1 MVTIPQPL
9 TALTDREQRIAM
21 SYEEFLARIDESLH
35 AEWIAGEV
43 VIFMP
48 PNDRHQ
54 ALVSL
59 LNTLLT
65 LFVRVYGLGIIRV
78 SPYQMRAT
86 PDGPAREPDLLFV
99 AQAHLDRVTPNR
111 LVGPADLVIE
121 IISDESVA
129 RERAD
134 KFYEY
139 QAAGILEYWLIDPR
153 LGKERIDIFRL
164 DEQGRSCATPPGA
177 SPRPSCPASRSIPP
191 GSGNSPP
198 PTSCPSSSISS
209 ATSWSRPLARFAP
222 LGMLPGEG
230 TLGE

>member
-9 TALTDREQRIAM
+9 TMLPDREQRIAM
-21 SYEEFLARIDESLH
+21 TYDEFLARVNDSLH

-43 VIFMP
+43 VLFMP

-59 LNTLLT
+59 LDTLLT
-65 LFVRVYGLGIIRV
+65 LFVRVNGLGIVRV

-86 PDGPAREPDLLFV
+86 PDGSAREPDLLFV

-129 RERAD
+129 RDRVE

-139 QAAGILEYWLIDPR
+139 QAVGILEYWLIDPR
-153 LGKERIDIFRL
+153 LGKERIDIYRL
-164 DEQGRSCATPPGA
+164 DDQGKYQPILPDANGRYTTP
-177 SPRPSCPASRSIPP
+177 
-191 GSGNSPP
+191 
-198 PTSCPSSSISS
+198 
-209 ATSWSRPLARFAP
+209 L
-222 LGMLPGEG
+222 LPGFSFDPAWLWQLPAPDLLPILVDLFRDKLVEA
-230 TLGE
+230 LGAIRFQGDASL

>member
-1 MVTIPQPL
+1 MVTIPQPITML
-9 TALTDREQRIAM
+9 ADREQRIAM
-21 SYEEFLARIDESLH
+21 TYDEFLARVNDSLH
-35 AEWIAGEV
+35 AEWIDGEV

-59 LNTLLT
+59 LDTLLT
-65 LFVRVYGLGIIRV
+65 LFVRVYGLGIVRV

-129 RERAD
+129 RDRVE

-139 QAAGILEYWLIDPR
+139 QAVGILEYWLIDPR
-153 LGKERIDIFRL
+153 LGKERIDIYRL
-164 DEQGRSCATPPGA
+164 DDQGKYRAVLPDTTGRYTTPLLPGFSFNPDWLWQLPTPDLLPIMVDLFRDKLIEA
-177 SPRPSCPASRSIPP
+177 LGLVH
-191 GSGNSPP
+191 GSGDAS
-198 PTSCPSSSISS
+198 
-209 ATSWSRPLARFAP
+209 L
-222 LGMLPGEG
+222 
-230 TLGE
+230 

>member
-59 LNTLLT
+59 LDTLLT

-164 DEQGRSCATPPGA
+164 DEQGQYQPILRDATGRFTTPLLPGFSLDPA
-177 SPRPSCPASRSIPP
+177 WLWQLPAPDLLPILVDLFRDKLVEALGAIRTPGDASR
-191 GSGNSPP
+191 
-198 PTSCPSSSISS
+198 
-209 ATSWSRPLARFAP
+209 
-222 LGMLPGEG
+222 
-230 TLGE
+230 